1 MRFGCAGE
9 LCYCVTVKNITVTVD
24 DEVYRRAR
32 IRAAEVDT
40 SVSALVRDFL
50 VQLASQEDAND
61 RLRRLQNATLA
72 TVTKFRASDRL
83 KRNAVHE
90 R

>member
-1 MRFGCAGE
+1 
-9 LCYCVTVKNITVTVD
+9 VKNITVTVD

-32 IRAAEVDT
+32 IKAAQADT

-50 VQLASQEDAND
+50 VQLAGQEDTNN
-61 RLRRLQNATLA
+61 RLRRLQNRTLK
-72 TVTKFRASDRL
+72 TIKRFRASDRL
-83 KRNAVHE
+83 SRDALHQ